1 MRDINKT
8 LEAYY
13 TQFEKLFTLRETYG
27 IDTKFFKKALK
38 GFMKQFLYDLRYI
51 RKIRRKLA
59 RKWYKENLDELL
71 AEAEETAIQ
80 AVEVVKR
87 VVSEEEPKK
96 IEQEPSKELARAKEA
111 EVPAVTQ
118 EAENRAV
125 KPYNEAEEVEDLT
138 EE

>member
-1 MRDINKT
+1 MN
-8 LEAYY
+8 
-13 TQFEKLFTLRETYG
+13 Q
-27 IDTKFFKKALK
+27 
-38 GFMKQFLYDLRYI
+38 
-51 RKIRRKLA
+51 
-59 RKWYKENLDELL
+59 LL
-71 AEAEETAIQ
+71 AEKEETEIQ
-80 AVEVVKR
+80 AIEVVKR
-87 VVSEEEPKK
+87 VVSEKEQKK